1 MEILYLGTAAAE
13 GWPALFCGC
22 EICKRARAAGGK
34 ELRTRTQSIKS
45 SNFTYEMVHI
55 QGKTAMDGGFRK
67 RGHGCPLL
75 PPRPDS
81 KAFLHF
87 ISEICFLSQPQN
99 RTLHGPKTLPAVPPM
114 KIDFCGGFRKNT
126 AENFVFIDFCWNIGL
141 EDKYSTYVCLQQI
154 IFYIIVLFTFVYIS
168 QV

>member
-1 MEILYLGTAAAE
+1 MDIRIMHGNQFYGQRSGQGL
-13 GWPALFCGC
+13 WPMQDSV
-22 EICKRARAAGGK
+22 
-34 ELRTRTQSIKS
+34 LRLLIKS

-87 ISEICFLSQPQN
+87 ISEICFLS
-99 RTLHGPKTLPAVPPM
+99 
-114 KIDFCGGFRKNT
+114 
-126 AENFVFIDFCWNIGL
+126 
-141 EDKYSTYVCLQQI
+141 
-154 IFYIIVLFTFVYIS
+154 
-168 QV
+168 